1 MENKTAQLANGVE
14 EIMDIYGNMLFRMCL
29 IRLGNAND
37 AEDAVQE
44 TMIKY
49 VQKNPYFKDAEHQKA
64 WLIRVA
70 SNKCKDIIRLKNKHL
85 TVNIDEI
92 NEFTKDRSGSDIISA
107 LMTLPDKY
115 KTVLILHYVE
125 GYDVRTIANAI
136 GRTSSAVKMRLQKG
150 RKLLAEAYRKEWI

>member
-1 MENKTAQLANGVE
+1 MENKTAQLVNGVE

-70 SNKCKDIIRLKNKHL
+70 SNKCKAIIKLSTDKLEHGAYKL
-85 TVNIDEI
+85 VVNQFIGSKKADGQLAI
-92 NEFTKDRSGSDIISA
+92 NGNWE
-107 LMTLPDKY
+107 Y
-115 KTVLILHYVE
+115 KFSCE
-125 GYDVRTIANAI
+125 
-136 GRTSSAVKMRLQKG
+136 
-150 RKLLAEAYRKEWI
+150 